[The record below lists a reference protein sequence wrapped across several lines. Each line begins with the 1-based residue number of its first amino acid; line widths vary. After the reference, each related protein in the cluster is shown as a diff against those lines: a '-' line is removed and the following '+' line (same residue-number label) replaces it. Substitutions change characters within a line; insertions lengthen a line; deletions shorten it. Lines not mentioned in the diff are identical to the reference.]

1 MNLVCF
7 TFQHYKISPEISCIS
22 YSSNELVSFRN
33 SLQNSFGGRNNFTNS
48 RSILSL
54 LDILWIEP
62 VARYPVIVFERYRR
76 SRYFLPFGTCSTFP
90 PLSIPL
96 PVLLPC
102 LPRSLFFFFFFLLAA
117 KQPSGRSSFVP
128 GVESLM
134 AKLVVIRARG
144 LKRPARTPLE
154 LGRARLNFHP
164 VEVRRLVFFCP
175 G

>member
-48 RSILSL
+48 RSILPL

-102 LPRSLFFFFFFLLAA
+102 LPRSLFFFFFFFTGGETTLRAIIVCTRCRELNGETRCY
-117 KQPSGRSSFVP
+117 SCT
-128 GVESLM
+128 GVETASKN
-134 AKLVVIRARG
+134 ASGIGSRSFKLSSG
-144 LKRPARTPLE
+144 
-154 LGRARLNFHP
+154 
-164 VEVRRLVFFCP
+164 
-175 G
+175 